1 MSTILFYE
9 SNRLSLWH
17 GGAAQPL
24 LVLLG
29 ESDERSQAIAP
40 AVSERDRGWFG
51 RLEHHDRQFSRTY
64 TRAIRQPR
72 SGKNIAASQSARGSG
87 HLCLL
92 LGWGSAVWRET
103 EEGKKTIQ
111 IEVKRRRE
119 QDSER
124 DSSKGANR
132 ASECYCYVLFIY
144 SYVLFTWL
152 LQRRAQLRGRQTARG
167 KTCGRRRLRQRGC
180 THTQQ
185 ANRRTDDLFR
195 KWCAEWAPFIN
206 I

>member
-51 RLEHHDRQFSRTY
+51 WLEHHDRQFSRTY

-72 SGKNIAASQSARGSG
+72 SGKNIAASQNARGSG

-103 EEGKKTIQ
+103 EEGGKKADRGQ
-111 IEVKRRRE
+111 KKERKRWWNRQRQGSKQSQRVLPLRVVYLQLCVIYIAAPE
-119 QDSER
+119 ER
-124 DSSKGANR
+124 SAP
-132 ASECYCYVLFIY
+132 
-144 SYVLFTWL
+144 
-152 LQRRAQLRGRQTARG
+152 RQTDGEG
-167 KTCGRRRLRQRGC
+167 KDMWP
-180 THTQQ
+180 TQ
-185 ANRRTDDLFR
+185 T
-195 KWCAEWAPFIN
+195 
-206 I
+206 